1 MQMTGMAQ
9 REVRQQVYDHR
20 LRDLVRQTGDIGIA
34 TAAGVPRSTAAGWL
48 RRDLHPV
55 ITAAVLD
62 MSESDLRA
70 EVVKLRCRVR
80 TLSAVL
86 GLLVAVLRV
95 SDRRM
100 PRIDFSDRTTRARL
114 LRAAGRARKVLPT
127 SAVLKMLGISSS
139 RYTAWVRAE
148 QGCDLA
154 DRATCPRSTP
164 TQLTPEEIRAIHA
177 MVTSEGYRHVPTGRL
192 AVLAQRMGKVFASS
206 STWYRLV
213 RDREW
218 RRPRSRQ
225 HPASPTVGV
234 RAKAPDEIWHIDT
247 SAVRLV
253 DGRKVW
259 LHAVIDNF
267 SRRILAWRVAE
278 RFEIANAVA
287 VLKKAV
293 GNAVSGDDPPTVMAD
308 GGVEN
313 FNGEVDALVGGGLL
327 SRVRALVDIRF
338 SNSMIKSWWSKLKHQ
353 WLFLHRLDTTAAV
366 RRHVE
371 FYVAEY
377 NATIPHAAFSG
388 QTPDEIYFGRGAE
401 IPAKLEAG
409 RRVAR
414 ARRLKVNQAAWCER
428 CHDLPRN
435 VVQGVA
441 A

>member
-1 MQMTGMAQ
+1 MAQ

-48 RRDLHPV
+48 RRDLQSV
-55 ITAAVLD
+55 VTVAVLD

-70 EVVKLRCRVR
+70 EVVKLRGRVR

-100 PRIDFSDRTTRARL
+100 ARIDFSGRTTRARL

-127 SAVLKMLGISSS
+127 SAVLKILGISSS

-148 QGCDLA
+148 QGCDLD

-164 TQLTPEEIRAIHA
+164 TQLTPDEVRAIQA
-177 MVTSEGYRHVPTGRL
+177 MVTSDGYRHVPTGRL
-192 AVLAQRMGKVFASS
+192 AVLAQRMGKVFASP
-206 STWYRLV
+206 STWCRLV

-218 RRPRSRQ
+218 GRPRHRE
-225 HPASPTVGV
+225 HPASPKVGV

-278 RFEIANAVA
+278 RFEIANTVA
-287 VLKKAV
+287 VLKEAV
-293 GNAVSGDDPPTVMAD
+293 GNAVSRDAPPTVMAD

-313 FNGEVDALVGGGLL
+313 FNGEVDALVGEGLL
-327 SRVRALVDIRF
+327 TRVRALVDVRV
-338 SNSMIKSWWSKLKHQ
+338 SNSMIESWWSKLKHQ
-353 WLFLHRLDTTAAV
+353 WLFLHRLDTAAAV

-377 NATIPHAAFSG
+377 NATIPHAAFYG
-388 QTPDEIYFGRGAE
+388 QTPDEIYFGRGE
-401 IPAKLEAG
+401 GIPSRLEAG
-409 RRVAR
+409 RQAAR
-414 ARRLKVNQAAWCER
+414 ARRLKVNRAARCER
-428 CHDLPRN
+428 CHDFPGN